1 MSAALVSL
9 TYTTDDGKNYNGT
22 YFRRGKVEVSNL
34 TCYSH
39 SVDCPLLV
47 TIQVLSH
54 TYGEASVATEC
65 GEYTDIL
72 RLVNHIAV
80 RSDGPV

>member
-1 MSAALVSL
+1 MSAALISL

-22 YFRRGKVEVSNL
+22 YFRRGKVEVSNF

-39 SVDCPLLV
+39 SGDCPLPV

-54 TYGEASVATEC
+54 TYGEVSVATEC

-72 RLVNHIAV
+72 QLVNHTAV
-80 RSDGPV
+80 RPAGPV